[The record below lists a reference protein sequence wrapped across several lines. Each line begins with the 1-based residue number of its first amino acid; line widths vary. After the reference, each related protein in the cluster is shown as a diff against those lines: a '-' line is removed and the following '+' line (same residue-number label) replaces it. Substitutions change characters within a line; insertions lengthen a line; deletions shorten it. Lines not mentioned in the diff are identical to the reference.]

1 MDKLLLKSVST
12 LLLTGLIAVAQQS
25 LAGDSRESRSYTG
38 AGPGWTVD
46 INNKS
51 HAVDFTTSEGTVSY
65 KYPKLGPTVRDR
77 GAKVIYFAHA
87 KGKQLNIQVMETAC
101 TDAAGQSYDTTVA
114 VVLEGQGYWGCGSY
128 N

>member
-1 MDKLLLKSVST
+1 MKNVLLKFAAT
-12 LLLTGLIAVAQQS
+12 LLLTGLVAISQQA
-25 LAGDSRESRSYTG
+25 LAGDSRETRSYTG
-38 AGPGWTVD
+38 AGPGWSVD
-46 INNKS
+46 INNKN
-51 HAVDFTTSEGTVSY
+51 HKVDLTTSEGTVSY
-65 KYPKLGPTVRDR
+65 TYPKLGPTVRDK

-87 KGKQLNIQVMETAC
+87 RGQQLNVQVMETPC

>member
-1 MDKLLLKSVST
+1 MNKLLLKSVST
-12 LLLTGLIAVAQQS
+12 LLLTGLVTVAQQS
-25 LAGDSRESRSYTG
+25 LAGDSREGRSYTG
-38 AGPGWTVD
+38 AGQGWTVD

-51 HAVDFTTSEGTVSY
+51 HAVNFTTSEGTVSY
-65 KYPKLGPTVRDR
+65 KYPKLGPTVRDK

-87 KGKQLNIQVMETAC
+87 SGKQLNIQVMETSC
-101 TDAAGQSYDTTVA
+101 TDAAGKSFDTTVA

>member
-1 MDKLLLKSVST
+1 
-12 LLLTGLIAVAQQS
+12 VAQQS
-25 LAGDSRESRSYTG
+25 LAGDSREGRSYTG

-51 HAVDFTTSEGTVSY
+51 HAVDFSTSEGTVSY
-65 KYPKLGPTVRDR
+65 KYPKQGPTVRDE
-77 GAKVIYFAHA
+77 GEKIIYFVHHS
-87 KGKQLNIQVMETAC
+87 GSQMNVQVMNRSC
-101 TDAAGQSYDTTVA
+101 TDAAGKNYDTTVA

>member
-1 MDKLLLKSVST
+1 MDKQLLKSVST
-12 LLLTGLIAVAQQS
+12 LLLTGLIAVVQQS

-38 AGPGWTVD
+38 AGPGWSVD

-65 KYPKLGPTVRDR
+65 KYPKLGPTVRDK

-87 KGKQLNIQVMETAC
+87 KGKQLNIQVTETAC
-101 TDAAGQSYDTTVA
+101 TDAAGTSYDTTVA
-114 VVLEGQGYWGCGSY
+114 VVLEGKGYWGCGIY

>member
-1 MDKLLLKSVST
+1 MKKELLKSVST
-12 LLLTGLIAVAQQS
+12 LLLTGLVVVAQQS

-38 AGPGWTVD
+38 AGPGWTID

-51 HAVDFTTSEGTVSY
+51 HAVNFTTSEGTVSY
-65 KYPKLGPTVRDR
+65 KYPKLGPTVRDK

-87 KGKQLNIQVMETAC
+87 RGQQLNIQVMDASC
-101 TDAAGQSYDTTVA
+101 TDAADKSYDTTVA
-114 VVLEGQGYWGCGSY
+114 IVLEGQGYWGCGSY